1 MNETKTWA
9 KRNYEEWAKNWAH
22 ENYVFKMFSGYG
34 DSIQYGEKLG
44 WDSVKADA
52 KYFFNKYIKPFDL
65 DISWSDWNIRSFN
78 NCAWAYYIQTNIFE
92 GDTQNPIRYREVRF
106 LEKKNGDWK
115 IVYVSTVNLS
125 SYNFY
130 NMFSSVIEYD
140 INNVG
145 YRLLNEKKFKDA
157 IDIFKKNVKLY
168 PKSSNVYDSL
178 GEAYMI
184 NGDKELAVENYKKSL
199 ELDPKNENAKTNVN
213 KT

>member
-1 MNETKTWA
+1 MFRINFILLLPVFTSYAFTQSQNTSTEEEAVKEVIMNETKTWA

-115 IVYVSTVNLS
+115 IVL
-125 SYNFY
+125 
-130 NMFSSVIEYD
+130 FSCEI
-140 INNVG
+140 
-145 YRLLNEKKFKDA
+145 YRP
-157 IDIFKKNVKLY
+157 II
-168 PKSSNVYDSL
+168 
-178 GEAYMI
+178 
-184 NGDKELAVENYKKSL
+184 
-199 ELDPKNENAKTNVN
+199 
-213 KT
+213 